1 MHITSFFT
9 LLEIWSL
16 SCSYRYSV
24 LLIRKSLFCDT
35 MLIQA
40 ASSGLLCSNPF
51 YHNLYLNLN
60 IELPKTA
67 KVQKHKDPMGCKP
80 VWQTWNWSL
89 EKSVLWTS
97 YVVFVSLLP
106 LCWLW
111 PSVGTLA
118 PKDTLL
124 LMGRC
129 WRYVTQK
136 HLFMSLD
143 RSHSAV
149 LNLSLCHNLQRFRSV
164 QTKNAPG
171 VFNLKLILDF
181 RDWKTSEYWAF

>member
-1 MHITSFFT
+1 MIPCWFRLQVRGYYVVT
-9 LLEIWSL
+9 
-16 SCSYRYSV
+16 R
-24 LLIRKSLFCDT
+24 
-35 MLIQA
+35 
-40 ASSGLLCSNPF
+40 F

-60 IELPKTA
+60 TELPKPA
-67 KVQKHKDPMGCKP
+67 KVQKHKDPIGMQTSLANLKLKFREICPLNFYCDFCKP
-80 VWQTWNWSL
+80 LT
-89 EKSVLWTS
+89 
-97 YVVFVSLLP
+97 SLLP
-106 LCWLW
+106 ILLW

-149 LNLSLCHNLQRFRSV
+149 LSLSLCHNLQQFLSV

>member
-60 IELPKTA
+60 IKLPKTA
-67 KVQKHKDPMGCKP
+67 KVQKHKDPIRM
-80 VWQTWNWSL
+80 QTSL
-89 EKSVLWTS
+89 
-97 YVVFVSLLP
+97 
-106 LCWLW
+106 
-111 PSVGTLA
+111 A
-118 PKDTLL
+118 
-124 LMGRC
+124 
-129 WRYVTQK
+129 
-136 HLFMSLD
+136 
-143 RSHSAV
+143 
-149 LNLSLCHNLQRFRSV
+149 
-164 QTKNAPG
+164 
-171 VFNLKLILDF
+171 NLKLKF
-181 RDWKTSEYWAF
+181 REICPLNF